1 MKLTR
6 SAFLLLAVVVYSVG
20 CGTPSTEPDYV
31 ARVGE
36 TYLLTADLEDALSA
50 LPPGRDST
58 EAKRQFVEQWV
69 VNTLLEQEARQSGL
83 LQDAGVRRLLVE
95 NERSVL
101 VSAYVERIYEENPV
115 NPSPSDIEQFFEVN
129 KERLRLREPFLRVRY
144 LYNSD
149 RDSTFEARRLLQ
161 RAMRG
166 AGVDS
171 LWAVIARTYSHDVEG
186 SLGLSGNYFAE
197 SRLLSAYPR
206 VKDVLRRLAD
216 RQVSAVIE
224 DGGRFHLVQV
234 VDRVPAGTI
243 PKIPWINEEISRQ
256 LVMER
261 RKQTVARTVQNL
273 RTMAA
278 ARNALD
284 IRLPD
289 VSAE

>member
-1 MKLTR
+1 MRTR
-6 SAFLLLAVVVYSVG
+6 PVLLVVAVVTYSLG
-20 CGTPSTEPDYV
+20 CGTPVVQDDYV
-31 ARVGE
+31 ARVGNS
-36 TYLLTADLEDALSA
+36 YLLSEDLEEALSA

-83 LQDAGVRRLLVE
+83 LQDDGVRRLLAE

-115 NPSPSDIEQFFEVN
+115 NPTASDIEQFFELN

-144 LYNSD
+144 LYNTD
-149 RDSTFEARRLLQ
+149 RDSTFEARQLLQ

-166 AGVDS
+166 SGVDS
-171 LWAVIARTYSHDVEG
+171 LWIEIVGTYSHDVEG
-186 SLGLSGNYFAE
+186 SLGLSSNYFAE
-197 SRLLSAYPR
+197 SRLFSAYPR
-206 VKDVLRRLAD
+206 VKETLRRLGN
-216 RQVSAVIE
+216 RQVSPVIE

-234 VDRVPAGTI
+234 VDRVSAGTI
-243 PKIPWINEEISRQ
+243 PEIRWINDEISRQ
-256 LVMER
+256 LVLER

-273 RTMAA
+273 RTMAV

-289 VSAE
+289 TPSE